1 MISCFVSFF
10 ILTHLSILSK
20 QNQVSSHKVDAEY
33 ILMTKEDC
41 FELGKITKT
50 HGLKGEVIL
59 WLDVD
64 FPEDYEDLE
73 SLFLEVKGEL
83 VPYFIESYRLSG
95 NRAIVHFED
104 VDSFEKAELMINLQA
119 FLPLEELPELD
130 SDQFYYHEIIGFQ
143 IVDKNLGN
151 LGTVQTVH
159 SMQAQDLLVM
169 DYKGKE
175 VLIPVIDEIILQ
187 AEKEQ
192 KILHVNLP
200 EGLLEV
206 YLED

>member
-1 MISCFVSFF
+1 MFFTVILLSVFVAKL
-10 ILTHLSILSK
+10 IENK
-20 QNQVSSHKVDAEY
+20 
-33 ILMTKEDC
+33 MTKDNC

-50 HGLKGEVIL
+50 HGLKGEVVL

-73 SLFLEVKGEL
+73 SILLEERGEL
-83 VPYFIESYRLSG
+83 VPYFMESYRLSG
-95 NRAIVHFED
+95 NRAIVKFED
-104 VDSFEKAELMINLQA
+104 IDTFEKAELMINLQA
-119 FLPLEELPELD
+119 FLPLEDLPELD
-130 SDQFYYHEIIGFQ
+130 KNQFYYHEIIDYKV
-143 IVDKNLGN
+143 VDKNLGE

-175 VLIPVIDEIILQ
+175 VLIPVISEIVLN
-187 AEKEQ
+187 ADKEA
-192 KILHVNLP
+192 KVLNVNLP
-200 EGLLEV
+200 DGLLEV

>member
-1 MISCFVSFF
+1 
-10 ILTHLSILSK
+10 
-20 QNQVSSHKVDAEY
+20 
-33 ILMTKEDC
+33 MTKENC

-50 HGLKGEVIL
+50 HGVRGELVL

-73 SLFLEVKGEL
+73 SIFLEVRGEL
-83 VPYFIESYRLSG
+83 VPFFMESFRLSG
-95 NRAIVHFED
+95 NRAIVQFED
-104 VDSFEKAELMINLQA
+104 IDTFEKAEGMINLQA

-130 SDQFYYHEIIGFQ
+130 EDQFYYHEIIDFKV
-143 IVDKNLGN
+143 IDKNLGE

-175 VLIPVIDEIILQ
+175 VFVPVIPEIVLN
-187 AEKEQ
+187 AEKDK
-192 KILHVNLP
+192 KILNVNLP

>member
-1 MISCFVSFF
+1 MFFTVILLSVFVAKL
-10 ILTHLSILSK
+10 IENK
-20 QNQVSSHKVDAEY
+20 
-33 ILMTKEDC
+33 MTKDNC

-50 HGLKGEVIL
+50 HGLKGEVVL

-73 SLFLEVKGEL
+73 SILLEERGEL
-83 VPYFIESYRLSG
+83 VPYFMESYRLSG
-95 NRAIVHFED
+95 NRAIVKFED
-104 VDSFEKAELMINLQA
+104 IDTFEKAELMINLQA
-119 FLPLEELPELD
+119 FLPLEDLPELD
-130 SDQFYYHEIIGFQ
+130 KNQFYYHEIIDYKV
-143 IVDKNLGN
+143 IDKNLGE

-175 VLIPVIDEIILQ
+175 VLIPVISEIVLN
-187 AEKEQ
+187 ADKVA
-192 KILHVNLP
+192 KVLNVNLP
-200 EGLLEV
+200 DGLLEV

>member
-1 MISCFVSFF
+1 MYHFLFVHIRSF
-10 ILTHLSILSK
+10 
-20 QNQVSSHKVDAEY
+20 QQRQQVSDDTKNIA
-33 ILMTKEDC
+33 MTKEDC

-104 VDSFEKAELMINLQA
+104 IDTFEKAEGMINLQA
-119 FLPLEELPELD
+119 FLPLDELPELEN
-130 SDQFYYHEIIGFQ
+130 DQFYYHEIIGYQ

-175 VLIPVIDEIILQ
+175 VLIPVIDEIVLQ

>member
-1 MISCFVSFF
+1 MFFTVILLSVFVAKL
-10 ILTHLSILSK
+10 IENK
-20 QNQVSSHKVDAEY
+20 
-33 ILMTKEDC
+33 MTKDNC

-50 HGLKGEVIL
+50 HGLKGEVVL

-73 SLFLEVKGEL
+73 SILLEERGEL
-83 VPYFIESYRLSG
+83 VPYFMESYRLSG
-95 NRAIVHFED
+95 NRAIVKFED
-104 VDSFEKAELMINLQA
+104 IDTFEKAELMINLQA
-119 FLPLEELPELD
+119 FLPLEDLPELD
-130 SDQFYYHEIIGFQ
+130 NNQFYYHEIIDYKV
-143 IVDKNLGN
+143 IDKNLGE

-175 VLIPVIDEIILQ
+175 VLIPVISEIVLN
-187 AEKEQ
+187 ADKVA
-192 KILHVNLP
+192 KVLNVNLP
-200 EGLLEV
+200 DGLLEV

>member
-1 MISCFVSFF
+1 
-10 ILTHLSILSK
+10 
-20 QNQVSSHKVDAEY
+20 
-33 ILMTKEDC
+33 MTKDDC

-73 SLFLEVKGEL
+73 SIFLEERGEL
-83 VPYFIESYRLSG
+83 VPYFIETYRLSG
-95 NRAIVHFED
+95 NRAIVLFED
-104 VDSFEKAELMINLQA
+104 IDTFEKAEALINLQA
-119 FLPLEELPELD
+119 FLPLEELAELD
-130 SDQFYYHEIIGFQ
+130 ENQFYYHEIIGFQ
-143 IVDKNLGN
+143 IIDKNLGS
-151 LGTVQTVH
+151 LGTVQIVH

-175 VLIPVIDEIILQ
+175 VLIPVIDEIILE
-187 AEKEQ
+187 ADKTA
-192 KILHVNLP
+192 KILNVNLP

>member
-1 MISCFVSFF
+1 MFFTVILLSVFVAKL
-10 ILTHLSILSK
+10 IENK
-20 QNQVSSHKVDAEY
+20 
-33 ILMTKEDC
+33 MTKDNC

-50 HGLKGEVIL
+50 HGLKGEVVL

-73 SLFLEVKGEL
+73 SILLEERGEL
-83 VPYFIESYRLSG
+83 VPYFMGSYRLSG
-95 NRAIVHFED
+95 NRAIVKFED
-104 VDSFEKAELMINLQA
+104 IDTFEKAELMINLQA
-119 FLPLEELPELD
+119 FLPLEDLPELD
-130 SDQFYYHEIIGFQ
+130 KNQFYYHEIIDYKV
-143 IVDKNLGN
+143 VDKNLGE

-175 VLIPVIDEIILQ
+175 VLIPVISEIVFN
-187 AEKEQ
+187 ADKEA
-192 KILHVNLP
+192 KVLNVNLP
-200 EGLLEV
+200 DGLLEV